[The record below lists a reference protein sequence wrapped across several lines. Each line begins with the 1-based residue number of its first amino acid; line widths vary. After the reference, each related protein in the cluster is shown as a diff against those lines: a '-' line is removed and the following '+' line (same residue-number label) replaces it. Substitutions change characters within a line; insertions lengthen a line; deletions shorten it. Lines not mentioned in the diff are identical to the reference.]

1 MRISRSTVYALGVSA
16 AVAILAGCS
25 SGGSQSAL
33 APPGTVQQSAQHL
46 SARSAH
52 GLVMNGAL
60 LPRLQD
66 AMKVRGRKHAH
77 GDSFIK
83 HMTKT
88 GQLAYVSDPGQIFAG
103 YPGYVYIYA
112 WNIPGFT
119 RGTFMGQLA
128 GPLVEPTGVCVDKN
142 QNVYVA
148 DFATSLIWK
157 YAWNDVIP
165 IGVLPDPGNN
175 PLSCSV
181 DKTTGNVA
189 VTNLSTTNN
198 GSGSVY
204 VYPGGSADWVPYYN
218 IGAPSNVLNQM
229 WFAGYDT
236 NGNLFADGC
245 VQQPPSGCTLG
256 PPNNYVVE
264 LPKGADEFV
273 PIGVQGVGLTAIQVP
288 GQIQWDG
295 AGNLDVG
302 DGTTVPGNSP
312 GACIAQPGSGCGAL
326 YATVIKPTE
335 LKQEFVTNFIQS
347 FAVRGSWT
355 QGTRVIVPNILGN
368 GWGFPGA
375 CLTPAAPSV
384 TCTLVYYYGMGVSAI
399 AEWDFP
405 YYQLEPWGATV
416 SK

>member
-245 VQQPPSGCTLG
+245 TAQPPSGCTPG
-256 PPNNYVVE
+256 AGIEVVE
-264 LPKGADEFV
+264 LPESAEKFV
-273 PIGVQGVGLTAIQVP
+273 TLHLHGRGLAQIQIP

-295 AGNLDVG
+295 KGHLDVG
-302 DGTTVPGNSP
+302 GGQALVYWATEIPG
-312 GACIAQPGSGCGAL
+312 G
-326 YATVIKPTE
+326 
-335 LKQEFVTNFIQS
+335 LKQFGATNFAAS
-347 FAVRGSWT
+347 VE
-355 QGTRVIVPNILGN
+355 TRQWFVFGNNFVVPNLLGN
-368 GWGFPGA
+368 GFGPGSCA
-375 CLTPAAPSV
+375 TPTAPSV
-384 TCTLVYYYGMGVSAI
+384 TCTQIYPNRLGSVSPRLEI
-399 AEWDFP
+399 DQP
-405 YYQLEPWGATV
+405 DYQLEPFGAVV
-416 SK
+416 SR